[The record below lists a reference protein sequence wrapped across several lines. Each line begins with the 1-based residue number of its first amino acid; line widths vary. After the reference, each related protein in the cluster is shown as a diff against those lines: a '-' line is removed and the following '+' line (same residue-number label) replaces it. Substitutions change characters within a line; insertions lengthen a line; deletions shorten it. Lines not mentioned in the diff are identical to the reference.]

1 MITVNTSFLR
11 YGSKLHLKLRTDL
24 LQIRPVDKPGE
35 EVVHLLVA
43 AQVLPL
49 VAHPPLKHSE
59 TGRSIR
65 IGRYSS
71 GSQRLKSWVIFVISD
86 SHLGSA
92 VLAGCVIFD
101 TLPLTLFSTTQCP
114 QFQPQAPQSD
124 PIPSFLEHLQ
134 GFYVVSNLR
143 PESLQSTRWPPQAEL
158 ISQCVSWYTSGRTH
172 SETEERIWVNPCTSC
187 GAKSRNKKGY
197 CVHHK
202 KSCNV
207 EFPRLLKPYISLL
220 FHCIPLQNRH

>member
-49 VAHPPLKHSE
+49 VTHPPLKHSE
-59 TGRSIR
+59 TGKLFR
-65 IGRYSS
+65 IGRYSW
-71 GSQRLKSWVIFVISD
+71 GSPRLKSLVIFVFSD

-101 TLPLTLFSTTQCP
+101 TLPLTLFSTTVSTIS
-114 QFQPQAPQSD
+114 ASGTTKWSD
-124 PIPSFLEHLQ
+124 
-134 GFYVVSNLR
+134 
-143 PESLQSTRWPPQAEL
+143 SL
-158 ISQCVSWYTSGRTH
+158 
-172 SETEERIWVNPCTSC
+172 
-187 GAKSRNKKGY
+187 
-197 CVHHK
+197 
-202 KSCNV
+202 
-207 EFPRLLKPYISLL
+207 FPRALAGVLCCEQTAARVPPVHQVATTGRAYLTMCKLIHQWADPFWNRGTHLSKSLHFL
-220 FHCIPLQNRH
+220 WRKIEEQKGVLCALHEQL

>member
-1 MITVNTSFLR
+1 MITIHTTFLR
-11 YGSKLHLKLRTDL
+11 CGSRLHLKSRTDL

-59 TGRSIR
+59 TGKLFR
-65 IGRYSS
+65 IGRYSW
-71 GSQRLKSWVIFVISD
+71 GAPRLKSLVIFVFSD

-101 TLPLTLFSTTQCP
+101 TLPLTLFSTTVSTIS
-114 QFQPQAPQSD
+114 ASGTTKWSD
-124 PIPSFLEHLQ
+124 SLFPRALA
-134 GFYVVSNLR
+134 GFFVVSNLL
-143 PESLQSTRWPPQAEL
+143 PESLQSTSWPPQAEL

-187 GAKSRNKKGY
+187 SAKSRNKKGY

-202 KSCNV
+202 NSSHV
-207 EFPRLLKPYISLL
+207 ELPMLLKPYISLL
-220 FHCIPLQNRH
+220 FHCILLQNQH

>member
-1 MITVNTSFLR
+1 MIKVHTR
-11 YGSKLHLKLRTDL
+11 CGSRLHLILLTDL

-59 TGRSIR
+59 TGKLFR
-65 IGRYSS
+65 IGEYRSLS
-71 GSQRLKSWVIFVISD
+71 LRLRSWAIFVW
-86 SHLGSA
+86 
-92 VLAGCVIFD
+92 FP
-101 TLPLTLFSTTQCP
+101 TLTWAPPCWLVASFSIPCLLHSSRQLCP

-134 GFYVVSNLR
+134 GFYVVSKLL

-197 CVHHK
+197 YVHYK
-202 KSCNV
+202 NSSNV
-207 EFPRLLKPYISLL
+207 EFPRLLKSYISLL
-220 FHCIPLQNRH
+220 FHCILLQNQH